1 MESTKKSSHMK
12 FGILVWALIVLCS
25 LYVCIRVYYP
35 YYPDIRI
42 YGRADNGTVL
52 VMKRCDSYY
61 CDQMIRD
68 MVMNFHGKR
77 VASISIHRIEWFTE
91 PPTFTIVDI
100 VFLFHIATGAIL
112 FAMYVFRRNGCRFE

>member
-42 YGRADNGTVL
+42 YGRADNGCVL
-52 VMKRCDSYY
+52 CNHIKENDSKTIGVPEKMIQLSLYTYAHNPTDSY
-61 CDQMIRD
+61 
-68 MVMNFHGKR
+68 
-77 VASISIHRIEWFTE
+77 
-91 PPTFTIVDI
+91 
-100 VFLFHIATGAIL
+100 
-112 FAMYVFRRNGCRFE
+112 MYVRI